1 MVRRLPGVGK
11 PALSACAALVAVLV
25 SAAPAAAAPQS
36 GPAAPEAEAEVLEYR
51 WSLQGLVGIFARI
64 FLPGR
69 GDGSLVTRTGPD
81 GRVTSELVITSK
93 QSEAGEF
100 WVYGSVIEPSV
111 PETLEAWNTYRFRGR
126 DKKKRADLR
135 GKGTIDV
142 PSGIHLLRKN
152 PPEEARRMRIWTD
165 GKVYP
170 VEVVPLGVEMDD
182 FDGDKIAVGH
192 YAVRGIDVPGERS
205 WKGSLEVWL
214 TRDEAAVPVQ
224 IVFRHKRGKVR
235 LRLAG
240 DGM

>member
-1 MVRRLPGVGK
+1 MVGR
-11 PALSACAALVAVLV
+11 SAALALAACGVLV
-25 SAAPAAAAPQS
+25 ALLAAPASATAPPAAAA
-36 GPAAPEAEAEVLEYR
+36 GEAEVLEYR

-69 GDGSLVTRTGPD
+69 GDGALVTRTEPD
-81 GRVTSELVITSK
+81 GRVTSELRITSK
-93 QSEAGEF
+93 QSETDEF
-100 WVYGSVIEPSV
+100 WVYGSVIEPSA

-135 GKGTIDV
+135 GKTTIDI
-142 PSGIHLLRKN
+142 PSGIYLLRKS
-152 PPEEARRMRIWTD
+152 PPEEPRRMRIWTD

-170 VEVVPLGVEMDD
+170 VEIALLSVEMDD
-182 FDGDKIAVGH
+182 FDGGSVPVGH

-235 LRLAG
+235 LRLVG
-240 DGM
+240 DGS